1 MNYHLLQLSKFVLEE
16 IILYVMHSVL
26 VFSCFTKFTELQT
39 LMEKEVYPFASGIF
53 ISLLLELEFSSGW
66 RLFKFGTG
74 LQMNG
79 VKSGSVIDS
88 CLFPLVASFLP
99 SIAALPDQ
107 MLDFSGFHAHF
118 R

>member
-1 MNYHLLQLSKFVLEE
+1 
-16 IILYVMHSVL
+16 LYVIHSVL
-26 VFSCFTKFTELQT
+26 VFSCFAKLKPLQS
-39 LMEKEVYPFASGIF
+39 LMEKEVYLFASGLF

-66 RLFKFGTG
+66 RLFELGIG

-99 SIAALPDQ
+99 SIAVLPDQ